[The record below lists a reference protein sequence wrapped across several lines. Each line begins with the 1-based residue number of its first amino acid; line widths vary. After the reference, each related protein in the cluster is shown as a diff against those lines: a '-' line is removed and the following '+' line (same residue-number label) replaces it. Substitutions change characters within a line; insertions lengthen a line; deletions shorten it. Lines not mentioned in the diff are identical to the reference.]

1 MKHTSVSPV
10 CKCITRKQCPWRS
23 ECIRSPGTGVTSVT
37 WERESK
43 SGPLKEQQILFHSW
57 IIFSSALHPHWYLVF
72 YPFLPLGSLTP
83 FLLTVSF
90 SLLTSL
96 SVSAYSCTR
105 DLSKAVSLWLL
116 VLLCCSDISCNTHH
130 ALVLQPVPTIRL
142 KCSPFP
148 SRLLKTALFVFK
160 SGINT
165 KLFGS

>member
-10 CKCITRKQCPWRS
+10 CKCITRKQCLWRS
-23 ECIRSPGTGVTSVT
+23 ECISSPGTGVTSVM

-72 YPFLPLGSLTP
+72 YPFLPLGSLT
-83 FLLTVSF
+83 LLTVAF

-105 DLSKAVSLWLL
+105 DFSKVVSLWLL

-130 ALVLQPVPTIRL
+130 ALILQPVLTIRL
-142 KCSPFP
+142 KCSPF
-148 SRLLKTALFVFK
+148 SIQVAKDCSFCF
-160 SGINT
+160 
-165 KLFGS
+165 